1 MCERERKWEKETES
15 SSGSRRLVCEP
26 LLFLSFPLPFS
37 FFAFW
42 TTSLLTCKVLG
53 GTTEWG
59 TENGCGR
66 CRFVAVT
73 SRQGDS
79 HSSRRQSTVVVVV
92 VADTAAAVTF
102 SVVFVQLN
110 DPVPEM

>member
-1 MCERERKWEKETES
+1 MRDEEETES
-15 SSGSRRLVCEP
+15 TGGSRRLVREP

-92 VADTAAAVTF
+92 VAAATVTF
-102 SVVFVQLN
+102 SVVFVCS
-110 DPVPEM
+110 